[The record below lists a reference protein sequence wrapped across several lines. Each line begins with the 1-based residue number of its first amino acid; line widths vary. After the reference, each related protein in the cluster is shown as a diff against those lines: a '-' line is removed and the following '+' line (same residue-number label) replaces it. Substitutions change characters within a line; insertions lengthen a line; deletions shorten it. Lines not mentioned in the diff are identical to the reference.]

1 MLIAHLLGIGGDDAM
16 RTFNYT
22 AVAVLILWTLAG
34 TKALSMDTASMMI
47 AVADMAQVV
56 APDTAQSPRQPSPE
70 DEEDLLNT
78 LD

>member
-1 MLIAHLLGIGGDDAM
+1 MRAFGYIGIG
-16 RTFNYT
+16 
-22 AVAVLILWTLAG
+22 VLIVCTLAG
-34 TKALSMDTASMMI
+34 TKAFSMDTASMRI

-56 APDTAQSPRQPSPE
+56 APDTAQSPRQASPE

>member
-1 MLIAHLLGIGGDDAM
+1 MHTFGYIGIGVVIVCM
-16 RTFNYT
+16 
-22 AVAVLILWTLAG
+22 LAG
-34 TKALSMDTASMMI
+34 TKALSVDTASMI

-56 APDTAQSPRQPSPE
+56 APDTAQSPRQASPE

>member
-1 MLIAHLLGIGGDDAM
+1 LGIGGDDAM

-56 APDTAQSPRQPSPE
+56 VAPDTTQSPGQPSPE
-70 DEEDLLNT
+70 EEDLLNT